1 MNKAQLVD
9 AMASRAGLSKADAKK
24 ALEAFVGA
32 TTDAMK
38 GGDRV
43 AMVGFGT
50 FSVSDRAARKG
61 RNPQTGATI
70 DIAAKRVPK
79 FSAGAELKNAVG
91 K

>member
-9 AMASRAGLSKADAKK
+9 AMAARAGLTKADAKK

-38 GGDRV
+38 DGDRV

-50 FSVSDRAARKG
+50 FSVSTRAARKG

-70 DIAAKRVPK
+70 NIAEKRVPK
-79 FSAGAELKNAVG
+79 FSAGAELKNAV

>member
-38 GGDRV
+38 NGERV

-50 FSVSDRAARKG
+50 FSVSERAARKG

-79 FSAGAELKNAVG
+79 FSAGAELKNSV

>member
-79 FSAGAELKNAVG
+79 FSAGAELKKSVE
-91 K
+91 

>member
-9 AMASRAGLSKADAKK
+9 AMASRAGLSKADAKR

-38 GGDRV
+38 SGDRV

-50 FSVSDRAARKG
+50 FSVSERAARKG

-70 DIAAKRVPK
+70 NIAAKRVPK
-79 FSAGAELKNAVG
+79 FSAGAELKNAV

>member
-50 FSVSDRAARKG
+50 FSISERAARKG

-79 FSAGAELKNAVG
+79 FSAGAELKKAVD

>member
-9 AMASRAGLSKADAKK
+9 AMASRAGMSKADAKK

-50 FSVSDRAARKG
+50 FSVSTRAARKG

-79 FSAGAELKNAVG
+79 FSAGAELKNAV

>member
-9 AMASRAGLSKADAKK
+9 AMAARAGLTKSDAKK

-50 FSVSDRAARKG
+50 FSVSTRAARKG

-70 DIAAKRVPK
+70 NIAEKKVPK
-79 FSAGAELKNAVG
+79 FSAGAELKKSVE
-91 K
+91 

>member
-1 MNKAQLVD
+1 MNKAELVD

-32 TTDAMK
+32 TTSAMQN
-38 GGDRV
+38 GERV

-50 FSVSDRAARKG
+50 FSVSERAARKG

-70 DIAAKRVPK
+70 DIAAKKVPK
-79 FSAGAELKNAVG
+79 FSAGAELKSAV